1 MLWQSRL
8 IIKRTNIRTFR
19 CWLIPRGSLL
29 TGRVAAAVGG
39 AAGGAGAMGG
49 VGALGVVR
57 APGGVG
63 ALGAGVED
71 LDANSGGGGGVF
83 ICSSPSSFSSLS
95 SILHSTRQSSLTI
108 IIFAKS
114 KCKCLHSN
122 HAELL
127 KPTRFNPQTETHSSS
142 WLQASV
148 KASWALALPP
158 VLQPPEKEVSPKSV
172 NSSW

>member
-29 TGRVAAAVGG
+29 TGRVAAGVGG

-83 ICSSPSSFSSLS
+83 ICSSPPSSSSLS

-127 KPTRFNPQTETHSSS
+127 KQLDSTHRQRDSLLQLIAGQCKSELSSGTS
-142 WLQASV
+142 TCSSASR
-148 KASWALALPP
+148 KRS
-158 VLQPPEKEVSPKSV
+158 QSKICK
-172 NSSW
+172 